1 MITTAKSLMK
11 TLDAEDLSQIA
22 RQKGPCVTIQIPDVR
37 PGAASGSRLS
47 YLKQLTHEAAQGLR
61 NLHRSPHVEDLVHTL
76 ERLTGLLEKD
86 QGGPGVAVLAAPGW
100 EAIYQT
106 PGASTERFTIASR
119 FHILPFLPTALAPQ
133 DFYILGISEKHVR
146 LWRYSHGHC
155 EEQPLPASV
164 PPNLEAAG
172 AFDQPDHDLENRSA
186 SGPSTGSMRR
196 VRFGTS
202 TDREAGGEYLHHF
215 FALIHKGLKET
226 LNGLPL
232 LLVGVREEL
241 AAYRRAAKQA
251 RIFQSEWHANPQLC
265 SLPEVQAHA
274 RDAALDEYHRAGQQ
288 ALASLDEV
296 REKILGE
303 PERTLAAAAE
313 GRVRSVF
320 VAQGARA
327 PASPDQAD
335 AQGLYP
341 GEDLLNAAAV
351 ETLRTSGE
359 VFTIPGESLPGMVP
373 IAAML
378 RY

>member
-1 MITTAKSLMK
+1 MTTTKTPLK
-11 TLDAEDLSQIA
+11 TLDAQELSQLA
-22 RQKGPCVTIQIPDVR
+22 RHAGPCVTIQIPDVR
-37 PGAASGSRLS
+37 PGAAEGSRLS

-61 NLHRSPHVEDLVHTL
+61 NFNRSPQVEDLVQTL
-76 ERLTGLLEKD
+76 EQLAGMLAKD
-86 QGGPGVAVLAAPGW
+86 QGGPGVALLAAPGW

-106 PGASTERFTIASR
+106 PGVTAERLTIAKSR
-119 FHILPFLPTALAPQ
+119 FHILPLLPTALAPQ

-155 EEQPLPASV
+155 EERPLPPSV

-186 SGPSTGSMRR
+186 SGPSTGSMRG

-215 FALIHKGLKET
+215 FTLIHKGLKEM

-241 AAYRRAAKQA
+241 AEYRRTAKQA
-251 RIFQSEWHANPQLC
+251 RIFQGEWHTNPQLC

-274 RDAALDEYHRAGQQ
+274 RDAALDEYHRAGQH
-288 ALASLDEV
+288 ALASLPDV

-303 PERTLAAAAE
+303 PERLLVAAAE
-313 GRVRSVF
+313 GRIRYLF

-327 PASPDQAD
+327 PASPAQSE

-351 ETLRTSGE
+351 ETLRTGGE
-359 VFTIPGESLPGMVP
+359 VFTIPGETLPGMVP
-373 IAAML
+373 IAAAL

>member
-1 MITTAKSLMK
+1 MITTAKSPLK
-11 TLDAEDLSQIA
+11 TLDAQEL
-22 RQKGPCVTIQIPDVR
+22 RQLVRHQGPCITIQIPDVR
-37 PGAASGSRLS
+37 PGAPTGTRLT
-47 YLKQLTHEAAQGLR
+47 YLRQLTHEAAQGLR
-61 NLHRSPHVEDLVHTL
+61 NLNRPHVEDLVCTL
-76 ERLTGLLEKD
+76 EQLTALLEKD
-86 QGGPGVAVLAAPGW
+86 QGGPGVAILAAPGW

-106 PGASTERFTIASR
+106 PGASTERLTIASR
-119 FHILPFLPTALAPQ
+119 FHILPFLTTALAPQ

-146 LWRYSHGHC
+146 LWRYSRGHC
-155 EEQPLPASV
+155 VEQPLPPSV

-226 LNGLPL
+226 LNGFPL
-232 LLVGVREEL
+232 MLVGVREEL

-274 RDAALDEYHRAGQQ
+274 RDAALDEYQRAGQQ
-288 ALASLDEV
+288 ALASLPDV

-303 PERTLAAAAE
+303 PERILAAAAE
-313 GRVRSVF
+313 GRVRCLF
-320 VAQGARA
+320 VAEGAA
-327 PASPDQAD
+327 TPASN
-335 AQGLYP
+335 GGVEGTYP

-351 ETLRTSGE
+351 ETLRTGGE
-359 VFTIPGESLPGMVP
+359 VFTIPGERLPGAVP
-373 IAAML
+373 IVAVL